1 MAEKFVKKLSED
13 VKLDKEKKL
22 FSKIVK
28 GILVKFD
35 ERDMDKNGHFVVP
48 RGVKA
53 IGEFAFEHSRIKSVT
68 LPLGLKK
75 VCDHGFYLC
84 KSLEKVRVPSSLQR
98 VESGAFCGCE
108 KLKQMNCP
116 EGLVEYV
123 PNNTFKYTPICAT
136 ITAKIIEN
144 RKKYGRKKGVK
155 VDDNGEIVPREEKVT
170 L

>member
-22 FSKIVK
+22 FSKIEK
-28 GILVKFD
+28 GIFVKFD
-35 ERDMDKNGHFVVP
+35 ERDMDKDGHFVVP
-48 RGVKA
+48 RGVKS
-53 IGEFAFEHSRIKSVT
+53 IGEFAFAHSRIKSVT
-68 LPLGLKK
+68 LPLGVKK
-75 VCDHGFYLC
+75 VCGHGFYLC

-98 VESGAFCGCE
+98 VESGAFYGCE

-116 EGLVEYV
+116 ESLVEYT
-123 PNNTFKYTPICAT
+123 PYSFKYSPICAT
-136 ITAKIIEN
+136 MREKIIAN
-144 RKKYGRKKGVK
+144 RKKLGRKMGVK